1 MNTVT
6 DFNKFTNW
14 IKEKNV
20 SSTRNPEEIEEIDLS
35 KSLIEKAAKQTRRPR
50 KDPNPVRKDQSQIKS
65 ASVTDQISQSPE
77 KKRN

>member
-1 MNTVT
+1 MHFFIKRLEKKSSSNQVNNPNEVTSNPQTSPAKKKMNTVT

-35 KSLIEKAAKQTRRPR
+35 KSLIEKAAK
-50 KDPNPVRKDQSQIKS
+50 
-65 ASVTDQISQSPE
+65 
-77 KKRN
+77 

>member
-35 KSLIEKAAKQTRRPR
+35 KSLIEKAAK
-50 KDPNPVRKDQSQIKS
+50 
-65 ASVTDQISQSPE
+65 
-77 KKRN
+77 